1 MLLDPLRRG
10 PQGAMMKS
18 LAAEAV
24 DPSRRLSVPDAGGCD
39 NTKPNPADSR
49 LDSVLDRM

>member
-1 MLLDPLRRG
+1 
-10 PQGAMMKS
+10 MKS

-39 NTKPNPADSR
+39 NTKPNPGFR
-49 LDSVLDRM
+49 VQWNGKPG